1 MAKTRHIQQR
11 MAQRS
16 IRYEWLEI
24 VKTFGIDQGDKTIL
38 NQKGIDQALAEL
50 KKLSSQMQKMRSRG
64 GMVLVEDEGQEIT
77 TYALGSYRKNSLH

>member
-16 IRYEWLEI
+16 IRHEYLEI

-38 NQKGIDQALAEL
+38 NQKGIDRALLEL

-64 GMVLVEDEGQEIT
+64 GIVLVEC
-77 TYALGSYRKNSLH
+77 